1 MSLIY
6 KPPAEAGGL
15 RGGSGSRLPRHSFCV
30 HSNAPLGNHGGVHPR
45 VPSRSRSGL
54 LPLQL
59 VGLQAAIDTG
69 VFTSF
74 MTAGLLMRAESMF
87 DWLEGIAPRFGV
99 GQRPAINAT
108 TWRMV
113 ARIDALA
120 PEMESLNDLALKRL
134 GRSLS
139 YRARAGE
146 PVDSLLIESFAAT
159 REAGRRRLG
168 MRHYDVQLLA
178 GIALVHGAIVEMQTG
193 EGKTLVATLPLV
205 LYAFSG
211 RGAHLATVN
220 DYLAKRD
227 AEWMT
232 PIYEALGLSVGI
244 IQSQQ
249 DFDVRR
255 KAYACDVTYGTAGE
269 FGFDFLKDRLMNREI
284 TEGRGDLGSVLA
296 GTTPGSAAKLLQRPY
311 WFALVDEADNVL
323 IDDARTPLIIASP
336 PGEAQAA
343 EQALF
348 RFAAQ
353 AAVELQANED
363 FEVEQQKQTC
373 ELLGRGRSR
382 VRAMARPEAIESVS
396 LLAIYEAVER
406 AVRAR
411 RFFIRDRQYVVRD
424 GKVVII
430 DESTGRAAEG
440 RNWRDGLH
448 QAVEAQEQIEIT
460 VPSGHAARVTLQ
472 NLFARWP
479 HLAGMT
485 GTIATSA
492 AELAR
497 TYDVAVAV
505 VPTNRPAIRQRL
517 APVVCVNQAEK
528 FARIVMETAEMHAI
542 GRPVLIGTR
551 SIDKSEELSRLLE
564 GAGLKH
570 TVLNARHI
578 EKEAEIVTQAG
589 QLGQITVSTNM
600 AGRGTDIKLGDGV
613 LALGGLHVIC
623 TELHDSARIDRQ
635 LVGRCGRQG
644 DPGTWRQY
652 VSLDDDIL
660 IAGYGVARA
669 RRLVA
674 RLAGGLEGNP
684 ERLLAAFRRAQQRV
698 EARHVRQRR
707 LLEYVER
714 QRAEAHI
721 QMSQDPYLDA
731 AS

>member
-1 MSLIY
+1 MFEWL
-6 KPPAEAGGL
+6 GG
-15 RGGSGSRLPRHSFCV
+15 F
-30 HSNAPLGNHGGVHPR
+30 APGTR
-45 VPSRSRSGL
+45 
-54 LPLQL
+54 
-59 VGLQAAIDTG
+59 AAIH
-69 VFTSF
+69 
-74 MTAGLLMRAESMF
+74 AG
-87 DWLEGIAPRFGV
+87 
-99 GQRPAINAT
+99 
-108 TWRMV
+108 TWKTV
-113 ARIDALA
+113 ARIESLA
-120 PEMESLNDLALKRL
+120 PEMERLDDLALKRL

-146 PVDSLLIESFAAT
+146 PADSLLIDSFAAT

-205 LYAFSG
+205 LYALSG

-220 DYLAKRD
+220 DYLARRD

-244 IQSQQ
+244 VESQM
-249 DFDVRR
+249 DFDARR
-255 KAYACDVTYGTAGE
+255 KAYACDVTYGTAKE
-269 FGFDFLKDRLMNREI
+269 FGFDFLKDRLMARELA
-284 TEGRGDLGSVLA
+284 EGRGDLGAMLTGKTA
-296 GTTPGSAAKLLQRPY
+296 GGTSKLLQRPY

-323 IDDARTPLIIASP
+323 IDEARTPLIIASP
-336 PGEAQAA
+336 PGEAQAT

-348 RFAAQ
+348 RFAAEV
-353 AAVELQANED
+353 AATLEANED
-363 FEVEQQKQTC
+363 FEVEAQKQTC

-382 VRAMARPEAIESVS
+382 VRAFRRPEAIESVS
-396 LLAIYEAVER
+396 LLAIYDAVER
-406 AVRAR
+406 ALRAR

-424 GKVVII
+424 GKVVIV
-430 DESTGRAAEG
+430 DEFTGRAAEG
-440 RNWRDGLH
+440 RSWRDGLH
-448 QAVEAQEQIEIT
+448 QAVEAQEQLEAT
-460 VPSGHAARVTLQ
+460 VPSGHAARITIQDLC
-472 NLFARWP
+472 ARWP

-492 AELAR
+492 RELAR
-497 TYDVAVAV
+497 TYDVDVAV

-517 APVVCVNQAEK
+517 EPVVCADQGEK
-528 FARIVMETAEMHAI
+528 FTRIVTEVAEMHAR

-551 SIDKSEELSRLLE
+551 SIDKSEQLSRMLE
-564 GAGLKH
+564 AAGLAH

-578 EKEAEIVTQAG
+578 EQEADIVAQAG
-589 QLGQITVSTNM
+589 QQGQITVSTNM
-600 AGRGTDIKLGDGV
+600 AGRGTDIKLGPGV
-613 LALGGLHVIC
+613 HELGGLHVIC

-652 VSLDDDIL
+652 VSLDDEIL
-660 IAGYGVARA
+660 LAGYGSAGA
-669 RRLVA
+669 RRVAA
-674 RLAGGLEGNP
+674 RLAGRLAGNP
-684 ERLLAAFRRAQQRV
+684 ERLLAVFRRAQQRV

-714 QRAEAHI
+714 QRAEAHV

>member
-1 MSLIY
+1 
-6 KPPAEAGGL
+6 P
-15 RGGSGSRLPRHSFCV
+15 H
-30 HSNAPLGNHGGVHPR
+30 
-45 VPSRSRSGL
+45 
-54 LPLQL
+54 
-59 VGLQAAIDTG
+59 AAHH
-69 VFTSF
+69 
-74 MTAGLLMRAESMF
+74 R
-87 DWLEGIAPRFGV
+87 
-99 GQRPAINAT
+99 
-108 TWRMV
+108 
-113 ARIDALA
+113 
-120 PEMESLNDLALKRL
+120 
-134 GRSLS
+134 
-139 YRARAGE
+139 
-146 PVDSLLIESFAAT
+146 
-159 REAGRRRLG
+159 
-168 MRHYDVQLLA
+168 
-178 GIALVHGAIVEMQTG
+178 
-193 EGKTLVATLPLV
+193 
-205 LYAFSG
+205 
-211 RGAHLATVN
+211 LATVN
-220 DYLAKRD
+220 DYLAQRD
-227 AEWMT
+227 AEGMK
-232 PIYEALGLSVGI
+232 PIFEALGLAVGVV
-244 IQSQQ
+244 QSQM
-249 DFDVRR
+249 DFDARR
-255 KAYACDVTYGTAGE
+255 QAYSCDVTYGTAAE

-284 TEGRGDLGSVLA
+284 AEGRGDLGAVLM
-296 GTTPGSAAKLLQRPY
+296 GRSRGLTAKLLQRPY
-311 WFALVDEADNVL
+311 GFALVDEADNVL

-348 RFAAQ
+348 RFAA
-353 AAVELQANED
+353 AVARELEAEKD

-382 VRAMARPEAIESVS
+382 VRAMQRPAAIESVS

-406 AVRAR
+406 ALRAR
-411 RFFIRDRQYVVRD
+411 RFFITDRQYVVRE

-440 RNWRDGLH
+440 RTWRDGLH
-448 QAVEAQEQIEIT
+448 QAVEAQEDIEIT
-460 VPSGHAARVTLQ
+460 VPSGHSARITLQ

-492 AELAR
+492 NELAR

-505 VPTNRPAIRQRL
+505 VPTNRPAIRKRL
-517 APVVCVNQAEK
+517 DPIVCVTQAEK
-528 FARIVMETAEMHAI
+528 FARIVSEVQELHAI

-551 SIDKSEELSRLLE
+551 SIDKSEQLSRLLE
-564 GAGLKH
+564 AAGLPH

-578 EKEAEIVTQAG
+578 AKEAEIVSQAG

-613 LALGGLHVIC
+613 ADLGGLHVIC

-660 IAGYGVARA
+660 VSGYGPPRA
-669 RRLVA
+669 RRIIA
-674 RLAGGLEGNP
+674 RLAGHLDGDS
-684 ERLLAAFRRAQQRV
+684 ERLLAVFRRAQRRV

-707 LLEYVER
+707 VLDYVER

-721 QMSQDPYLDA
+721 PMSQDPYLDA